1 MKKMQFFNNVVHP
14 SLIRGDAEK
23 LVLLSV
29 PPPEL
34 HLLMGVVNHLASLL
48 MKVMP
53 DFLVWCRTKGITR
66 HGYQGGGFDGN
77 NSKL

>member
-1 MKKMQFFNNVVHP
+1 MKKMQFFNNAVHP

-53 DFLVWCRTKGITR
+53 GSLV
-66 HGYQGGGFDGN
+66 
-77 NSKL
+77 